1 MDLLLKI
8 SAVILIYPI
17 LRNYSDNFILS
28 RIFSQNEFKADLQL
42 FLLLLKISHTPQFH
56 QDFQAILRSLGGSNS
71 QSYQLDSSLSSLSE
85 LNQYPGSVTLSYHFH
100 YCLRSTH
107 AQLSSSKSP
116 FPVTCR
122 KQSQQDYFSH
132 GRLVCI
138 QMLKTTS
145 AEALASL
152 PSLYMLQ
159 PCAETGWEGCMR
171 KKLTGPLKET
181 FISIGLT
188 GVGQH
193 VPCDL
198 FLSPK

>member
-1 MDLLLKI
+1 MVLDLLLKI
-8 SAVILIYPI
+8 SAGILIHPI

-71 QSYQLDSSLSSLSE
+71 QSYQLDSSISSLSE
-85 LNQYPGSVTLSYHFH
+85 INQYPGSVTLSYPFH

-116 FPVTCR
+116 FPVTCVEN
-122 KQSQQDYFSH
+122 SH
-132 GRLVCI
+132 SR
-138 QMLKTTS
+138 TTS
-145 AEALASL
+145 ALGDWSAYRCSRRPLLRPWLASHHCTCF
-152 PSLYMLQ
+152 SLVQRQ
-159 PCAETGWEGCMR
+159 PWEGCMR

-181 FISIGLT
+181 FISIGLAAR
-188 GVGQH
+188 GR
-193 VPCDL
+193 PACSL
-198 FLSPK
+198 